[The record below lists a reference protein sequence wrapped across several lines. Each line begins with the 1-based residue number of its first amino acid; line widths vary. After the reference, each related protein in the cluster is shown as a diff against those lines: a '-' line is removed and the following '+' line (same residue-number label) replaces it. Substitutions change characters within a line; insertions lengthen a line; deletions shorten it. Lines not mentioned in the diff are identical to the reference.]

1 MRRCIPRA
9 ATAVIDAE
17 LPLEQAS
24 QPRRVPPRSP
34 APIDDWHPPD
44 LIGELLG
51 GVIAEGGGWFVIG
64 NHFIPIP
71 PRSPLVSIIARAVA
85 PYLGRA
91 VENPKLGDDVRHLLQ
106 GPEPGK
112 AYGC

>member
-9 ATAVIDAE
+9 ATATIDAE
-17 LPLEQAS
+17 LPLEQA
-24 QPRRVPPRSP
+24 PSP
-34 APIDDWHPPD
+34 ACSTTESSAYRRLAPTGSDR
-44 LIGELLG
+44 ELLG
-51 GVIAEGGGWFVIG
+51 GVIADGGEWFVIG